1 MNKMYKVMTSAALA
15 GVLVGGGAWVITS
28 KSGDAAAAKAPEV
41 QNIAAQKTEK
51 TAGITQNGITLKVS
65 KAVHDGNYIH
75 ISLQRSGKGL
85 VGGMTE
91 REFDEKTEKEIVEKG
106 AIKDIQVLINGKNTY
121 DLGGGSMDKRPDMRW
136 GPGSTPDTAIIH
148 LSDPS
153 WLGGE
158 QYSFPDKFKLTAK
171 ITLEGVS
178 KPYTFDLSM
187 QKSADKATA
196 LKPNVTKKTGKLT
209 VTLSKMN
216 LTSTSS
222 RVQLIVK
229 GLEKGKSSDIS
240 YEFWDDQGSE
250 LDILSGR
257 GSDENNKAGD
267 MYHDFVLSPLGK
279 NAKSIIVKA
288 FKPEYAEDGATSGAY
303 KLDADGNIV
312 KSYVKELEMKVKV
325 K

>member
-1 MNKMYKVMTSAALA
+1 MTTAALT
-15 GVLVGGGAWVITS
+15 GMLIGGAAWAIPS
-28 KSGDAAAAKAPEV
+28 LADHAAAAKAPDI
-41 QNIAAQKTEK
+41 QNIAAQKAVK
-51 TAGITQNGITLKVS
+51 TAGITQSGITLKVS
-65 KAVHDGNYIH
+65 KAVYDGNYIN

-85 VGGMTE
+85 VGGMTD
-91 REFDEKTEKEIVEKG
+91 RKFDEKTEKEMVEKG
-106 AIKDIQVLINGKNTY
+106 AIKDIQILINGKNIY
-121 DLGGGSMDKRPDMRW
+121 DLGGGSMGKRPDMRW
-136 GPGSTPDTAIIH
+136 GPGSARDTAIIH

-153 WLGGE
+153 WLGGQ

-187 QKSADKATA
+187 QKSADKAIA
-196 LKPNVTKKTGKLT
+196 LKPNLTKTYDKMT
-209 VTLSKMN
+209 VNLSKLN

-229 GLEKGKSSDIS
+229 GLEKSKHSDIS
-240 YEFWDDQGSE
+240 YEFWDDQGNK
-250 LDILSGR
+250 LDGFSGR

-279 NAKSIIVKA
+279 NAQSIIIKA
-288 FKPEYAEDGATSGAY
+288 YKPEFAEAGATSGAY